1 METPPLPHIDVNR
14 RTLSLRRTLTQALVL
29 SLLPLGTAFAQANQ
43 ALPFVRVTRD
53 QTEIS
58 SLRIT
63 TDVRMTAPK
72 GAILEVIYIE
82 GDRYQHRASNWYWV
96 LLPRDPWATRPAGWV
111 RGKDIEHVAPAAAA
125 ASATT
130 PLASSSQVPPSTSA
144 SIEIANATRV
154 GAAPERAP
162 VDTSTTARAVLSD
175 VILNFP
181 FGRSE
186 LTDDAKRKLSE
197 AIAAPKPN
205 ARMSVA
211 LEGYA
216 DWVGTEG
223 YNEQLGLARA
233 ESVRRYLAD
242 QLRIPAGQISV
253 VSYGEA
259 NPAAPNTTRE
269 GRAQNRRVVIK
280 VGA

>member
-1 METPPLPHIDVNR
+1 MPHIHVNR

-58 SLRIT
+58 SLRNT

-72 GAILEVIYIE
+72 GAVLEVIYIE

-111 RGKDIEHVAPAAAA
+111 RGKDIEHVAPAA
-125 ASATT
+125 SATT
-130 PLASSSQVPPSTSA
+130 PLASGSRAPTSTSA

-162 VDTSTTARAVLSD
+162 AETSTAARAVFSD
-175 VILNFP
+175 VVLNFP

-186 LTDDAKRKLSE
+186 LTEDAKRKLSE

-216 DWVGTEG
+216 DWVGTQG

-242 QLRIPAGQISV
+242 QLQIPAGQISV